1 MDKQS
6 KSSCDL
12 KIIPGVGDN
21 MRLHLNKIGIH
32 TVGDLVGKNPKEM
45 YMQDC
50 IVNGCNVD
58 RCVLYVY
65 RLAVYFAEN
74 DVHQSEK
81 LKWWYWKDKEYIP
94 SENNADQN
102 K

>member
-32 TVGDLVGKNPKEM
+32 TVGDLVGKNPEEM

-74 DVHQSEK
+74 DVHQPEK

>member
-58 RCVLYVY
+58 RCALYVY

-74 DVHQSEK
+74 DVHQSQK

-102 K
+102 Q